1 MIYLSILGDSKRG
14 NEVINFLL
22 KLGGENKYN
31 LDGYDEGL
39 YYGINDK
46 NIIYSS
52 KYKRGEFVI
61 KLI

>member
-31 LDGYDEGL
+31 LDGSDERL
-39 YYGINDK
+39 YYRLNDN
-46 NIIYSS
+46 NIISS
-52 KYKRGEFVI
+52 SRYKRGEFVV